1 MIGAKQMID
10 LIIAE
15 SQYRGHSLEALERG
29 LIPFA
34 TIKQV
39 GFIAGLLRKCGV
51 PEEWRLYVVGQLV
64 RRDIRSSKDLSMY
77 EAGTIIDCLLLGSD
91 GKGDSETE
99 PCEEAKEAIGMLLM
113 QTMAAG
119 VAKMRRRKNGGSRV
133 EVIQQ
138 LGFA

>member
-1 MIGAKQMID
+1 MTPQEMCELIQEQAKF
-10 LIIAE
+10 
-15 SQYRGHSLEALERG
+15 SGHSPESLERG

-64 RRDIRSSKDLSMY
+64 GRDIRSSKDLSMY
-77 EAGTIIDCLLLGSD
+77 EAGAIIDYLLLGSN
-91 GKGDSETE
+91 GKGDLEE
-99 PCEEAKEAIGMLLM
+99 PCEEAKEAIEMLLM

-119 VAKMRRRKNGGSRV
+119 VAKMQRRENEGNRV
-133 EVIQQ
+133 KVIQQ

>member
-1 MIGAKQMID
+1 MTPQEMCELIQEQAKF
-10 LIIAE
+10 
-15 SQYRGHSLEALERG
+15 SGHSLESLERG
-29 LIPFA
+29 LIPFT

-64 RRDIRSSKDLSMY
+64 GRDIRSSKDLSMY
-77 EAGTIIDCLLLGSD
+77 EAGAIIDYLLLGSN

-99 PCEEAKEAIGMLLM
+99 PCEEAKEAIEMLLM

-119 VAKMRRRKNGGSRV
+119 VAKMQRRENGGNRV
-133 EVIQQ
+133 KVIQQ